1 MDGPVPRRGDCE
13 PRRRR
18 QSRRRRIAAGG
29 RPMTEAVLSA
39 GPRIAAHALELEDL
53 DVVYRV
59 RGRDCQCLRGVPLAV
74 RRGEAY
80 GLVGESGCGKSTAAL
95 AIVQY
100 LPRNGRV
107 RSGGI
112 RIDGRDVLSL
122 SSGDLRR
129 LRSESVS
136 MVYQNPG
143 SALNPSIRVGK
154 QLAEVFTARG
164 TGKAEATERSLAMLR
179 QGPTRDP

>member
-1 MDGPVPRRGDCE
+1 MSDVAV
-13 PRRRR
+13 
-18 QSRRRRIAAGG
+18 AAAEV
-29 RPMTEAVLSA
+29 RP
-39 GPRIAAHALELEDL
+39 ALELDEL

-59 RGRDCQCLRGVPLAV
+59 RGRDRQVLRNVTLTV
-74 RRGEAY
+74 DRGEAY

-129 LRSESVS
+129 LRSDSVS

-143 SALNPSIRVGK
+143 AALNPSIRVGK
-154 QLAEVFTARG
+154 QLAEVFAIRGASSARG
-164 TGKAEATERSLAMLR
+164 DRPGAPRAGARADRRPRLGHAPLR
-179 QGPTRDP
+179 RTSSRAACSSAS